1 MYTIVVV
8 YEANLNHQVVSDRPS
23 ACCCFQ
29 IRTAIGVY
37 KIKLKNPT
45 AYPSRVAIRTG
56 VVVAADIAAVAVAVA
71 VAVADGNGIGGSGVA
86 ADDDDDDNKAN
97 PSKNNELLLLLN
109 PIVFTAEDI
118 VVLVVEAKFF
128 LVLLK
133 F

>member
-1 MYTIVVV
+1 MVV

-71 VAVADGNGIGGSGVA
+71 VADGNGIGGSGVA
-86 ADDDDDDNKAN
+86 ADDDDDKAN

-118 VVLVVEAKFF
+118 VVLVEAKFF